1 MLYVGRLEKRK
12 GTLDLFAAIP
22 AVLKQ
27 FPQVRFIIAGAD
39 NSKSDG
45 FNQKTGKD
53 YPSFF
58 ASQYPDCT
66 SKVEFTGLVSDEVLQ
81 ELYRSC
87 DLFVAPSLYESFG
100 LIYLEAMNYA
110 KPVIGCKAGG
120 IPEVVD
126 HGSTGLL
133 VDPESPKAL
142 AEAIVS
148 MLRSPE
154 RLREMGLAGRARIL
168 EQFNYL
174 KMAQNYARVYRHVI
188 NTNNPPTVPDSDKI
202 G

>member
-1 MLYVGRLEKRK
+1 M
-12 GTLDLFAAIP
+12 
-22 AVLKQ
+22 LKQ

-45 FNQKTGKD
+45 FNQKTGED
-53 YPSFF
+53 YPSYF

-66 SKVEFTGLVSDEVLQ
+66 SKVEFTGLVSDELLQ

-110 KPVIGCKAGG
+110 KPVIGCRAGG

-126 HGSTGLL
+126 HGLTGLL

-142 AEAIVS
+142 AEAIVN

-174 KMAQNYARVYRHVI
+174 KMAQNYARVYRQVI
-188 NTNNPPTVPDSDKI
+188 NSYNSPTDPDSDKI